1 MEQPASGPSGEF
13 IFLSRNSKLA
23 RLFQDAAARAAQ
35 TAPAT
40 APVSAPPPMDQL
52 PSSGPD
58 RNPTNHAMPLRTA
71 PRPRVSPSAC
81 PKLQAVGNPTL
92 ELSRPLAAALMREQ
106 AGMRCRVR
114 GVLLDN
120 EYVRDICAAGA
131 HQHCPFLKD

>member
-1 MEQPASGPSGEF
+1 MEQQTAGPNGEF

-23 RLFQDAAARAAQ
+23 RLFQDAARAAQ
-35 TAPAT
+35 A
-40 APVSAPPPMDQL
+40 APVMMPGTVEPAPPPMAV
-52 PSSGPD
+52 
-58 RNPTNHAMPLRTA
+58 RPT

-106 AGMRCRVR
+106 AGMRCRAR

>member
-1 MEQPASGPSGEF
+1 MEQTTAGPSGEF

-23 RLFQDAAARAAQ
+23 RLFQDAQVRAAQ
-35 TAPAT
+35 AQISTP
-40 APVSAPPPMDQL
+40 APVEPPPAAVSAR
-52 PSSGPD
+52 PS
-58 RNPTNHAMPLRTA
+58 A
-71 PRPRVSPSAC
+71 RPRVAPSAC

-106 AGMRCRVR
+106 AGLRCRAR

-131 HQHCPFLKD
+131 HQHCPFLKS

>member
-1 MEQPASGPSGEF
+1 MEQVASGSSGEF

-23 RLFQDAAARAAQ
+23 RLFQDAAVRAAAQ
-35 TAPAT
+35 AQ
-40 APVSAPPPMDQL
+40 VSVPPPVE
-52 PSSGPD
+52 P
-58 RNPTNHAMPLRTA
+58 PLSMVA
-71 PRPRVSPSAC
+71 PRPTPRARIAPSAC

-106 AGMRCRVR
+106 AGLRCRAR